1 MEQKPNQPTK
11 KRKLFDNFRQI
22 NIKDFDVEFKK
33 KILKNEQA
41 KLDSKVP
48 QAQGRKRSHTANQDK
63 LVEILGKNNSNE
75 TQKESRILQFLRKK
89 ERLKETEI
97 LIDKVNTPVVKSE
110 SAEVED
116 TTRNNLQN
124 VESEEVEVRP
134 KVENRVKEVHNPEP
148 KPANPEPLQPENK
161 PEGATKDASNIKT
174 PTQPENKE
182 DVVKPEQEE
191 PKKQTSINLDALE
204 EMSGMMLDDL
214 GKYLPYLSILHYI
227 T

>member
-22 NIKDFDVEFKK
+22 NIKDFDVELKK

-41 KLDSKVP
+41 KLDNKVP

-63 LVEILGKNNSNE
+63 LVEILGKSNTNE

-97 LIDKVNTPVVKSE
+97 PIDKVDNPVVKAE
-110 SAEVED
+110 STKVED
-116 TTRNNLQN
+116 ITRNDLQN

-134 KVENRVKEVHNPEP
+134 KVENRVKEVQNPES
-148 KPANPEPLQPENK
+148 KPTNPEQLQPENK
-161 PEGATKDASNIKT
+161 PEGNTKDASNIKT
-174 PTQPENKE
+174 STQPEKKE

-214 GKYLPYLSILHYI
+214 GTCLLY
-227 T
+227 